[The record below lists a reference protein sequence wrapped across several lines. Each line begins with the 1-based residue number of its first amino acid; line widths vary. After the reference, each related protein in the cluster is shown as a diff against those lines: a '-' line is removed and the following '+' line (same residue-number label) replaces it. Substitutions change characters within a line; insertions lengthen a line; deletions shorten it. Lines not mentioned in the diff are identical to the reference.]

1 MSKPQ
6 DRLRSLTPDQFEVYL
21 ADLWEQ
27 QGYVTEQTQA
37 SHDYGVDVF
46 AHPQDREQL
55 EVIQAKRNKPSNK
68 VGSPKIQQ
76 IIGAR
81 EQHNATKAVI
91 VTTSS
96 FTSNAKTVAQQAE
109 VELIDGT
116 DLADLDR
123 RFNTDTR
130 ETASTEKAR
139 RERVIRRV
147 ATGLIILYVLIVGLY
162 ILTQWIVTLF

>member
-1 MSKPQ
+1 MSEPQ
-6 DRLRSLTPDQFEVYL
+6 DRLHSLTSDQFEAYL

-27 QGYVTEQTQA
+27 QGYVTEQTQG

-55 EVIQAKRNKPSNK
+55 EVIQAKRNKPGNT
-68 VGSPKIQQ
+68 VGGPTVQRT
-76 IIGAR
+76 IGAR
-81 EQHNATKAVI
+81 EQHNATKAV
-91 VTTSS
+91 VATTSS

-116 DLADLDR
+116 DLAKLDQR
-123 RFNTDTR
+123 LNTDTR

-139 RERVIRRV
+139 RERAIRRV
-147 ATGLIILYVLIVGLY
+147 ATG
-162 ILTQWIVTLF
+162 